1 MGEKAKNEE
10 KEKKSNQ
17 IIQLEEKEEIREE
30 EIEEKVEEEKEI
42 ETKKE
47 GIEKEEDDKKEQEK
61 KGENEEKNTKGKWEV
76 NIDSNGEEKKRMS
89 KKKKI
94 IVIGIGI
101 ILLLLILVFSTIFSL
116 INVNNTNI
124 IQGVFV
130 DNVNMSG
137 LSVEE
142 AKSYF
147 QTIIEEKKTQN
158 ILLHYEDFETA
169 ITLEQIGASVNI
181 EEIVEEAYQI
191 GRKGN
196 IFQNNYE
203 ILAKKITPANL
214 EFTITFNEENFQNTI
229 NNISYSLPGTV
240 VQSSYYINGEN
251 LVITRGSNGIIV
263 EQSQMLELL
272 KTLVKDILQGK
283 ELYEITIPV
292 TEVEPNPIDI
302 EAIHNEIYK
311 EPQDAYITQ
320 DPFQL
325 FVQVNGVDFDVESAK
340 SIIEQDQ
347 DEYIIPLIITV
358 PEITVDKLGEEA
370 FPNVLGSY
378 STNYGASGSNRGIN
392 IAIAAKTINNTIL
405 LPGEVFS
412 YNQVVGDTT
421 PDKGYKLG
429 GSYLNGELVQSY
441 GGGICQVS
449 STLYNAVLYA
459 NLEIVLRYNHSS
471 TVGYV
476 PASRDAT
483 VSYGGK
489 DFQFKNS
496 RNYPIKISATATNG
510 VLKIA
515 IYGIKEEEEYEVE
528 IESKVTG
535 SIPYTTKYVEDNTL
549 AAGQQVVK
557 SNGSNGLKSVAYK
570 VLKQNGVVIS
580 RTLLSQDTYNPMQR
594 VVRVGT
600 KK

>member
-30 EIEEKVEEEKEI
+30 EIEEVEEEKEI

-47 GIEKEEDDKKEQEK
+47 GIEKEEDDKIEQEK

-535 SIPYTTKYVEDNTL
+535 SIPYTTNYVEDNTL

>member
-30 EIEEKVEEEKEI
+30 EIEEVEEEKEI

-47 GIEKEEDDKKEQEK
+47 GIEKEEDDKIEQEK

-370 FPNVLGSY
+370 FPHVLGSY

-496 RNYPIKISATATNG
+496 RNYPIKISAMATNG

-594 VVRVGT
+594 IIRVGT